1 MDRRHLLL
9 LLLGLVAAPH
19 SAHAD
24 DGEDDD
30 GQDSGDDGIDS
41 GGGDDTGEDGGGEDD
56 GNGGSDTRD
65 QDSALKAVESD
76 GALTLEEFLPHF
88 RRQVTGRVVD
98 VSLSGN
104 GGRLVFVVTFVDP
117 DGRVRRARF
126 DARTGK
132 LMET

>member
-9 LLLGLVAAPH
+9 LLLGLVALPH

-30 GQDSGDDGIDS
+30 GEDSGDDSDS
-41 GGGDDTGEDGGGEDD
+41 GGGDDTGEDSGGDDD
-56 GNGGSDTRD
+56 GNGGSGTRD
-65 QDSALKAVESD
+65 QDSVLKAVESD

-88 RRQVTGRVVD
+88 RRQMTGRVVD

-126 DARTGK
+126 DAQTGK